1 CAHISGRRRDAVQRP
16 PGAGPCDPSGHSQR
30 TEAARRIRAD
40 DNVTMARDYS
50 TRGNNRGGTS
60 RTKNG
65 NKRKSAPAKK
75 RRSAPKKNTRK
86 KNTGTPKWV
95 WVGCAL
101 FIAIAIGA
109 VIWIA
114 TRPTGHPGRDFSKVE
129 VPQPE
134 KTAATTQQSAGK
146 SQSQPQQPK
155 FAFYEM
161 LPDYEVVIPG
171 EMDEIRQRSNA
182 DHSASAA
189 SKQAASET
197 AP

>member
-1 CAHISGRRRDAVQRP
+1 
-16 PGAGPCDPSGHSQR
+16 
-30 TEAARRIRAD
+30 
-40 DNVTMARDYS
+40 
-50 TRGNNRGGTS
+50 
-60 RTKNG
+60 
-65 NKRKSAPAKK
+65 
-75 RRSAPKKNTRK
+75 
-86 KNTGTPKWV
+86 
-95 WVGCAL
+95 
-101 FIAIAIGA
+101 
-109 VIWIA
+109 WIA

-197 AP
+197 APGASDTTENYIIQVGAFTQNTDANQLKARVTLLGLQADVVRSKTDSGQVIYRV